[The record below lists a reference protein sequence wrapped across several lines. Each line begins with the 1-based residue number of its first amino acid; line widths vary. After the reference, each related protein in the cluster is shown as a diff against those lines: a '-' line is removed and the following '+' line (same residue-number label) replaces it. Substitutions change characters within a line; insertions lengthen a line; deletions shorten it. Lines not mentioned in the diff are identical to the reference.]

1 MLAILPGSRRKEI
14 RRILPTLCD
23 VVERVR
29 SAKPDTQFVLPA
41 AANLDRGLIEEILG
55 HHQIRLLHGETYN
68 VLRYARAAI
77 VASGTATLEAALLG
91 TPEVIVYRVSP
102 IEAWFL
108 DKFFLKVRL
117 FGIVNIILGHEVVPE
132 LFQDKFTSERVTDAA
147 MKLMDDVWLQSQIR
161 ANYETL
167 RRQLGGGK
175 VAERVASA
183 VAEAINLEQ

>member
-1 MLAILPGSRRKEI
+1 
-14 RRILPTLCD
+14 
-23 VVERVR
+23 
-29 SAKPDTQFVLPA
+29 
-41 AANLDRGLIEEILG
+41 
-55 HHQIRLLHGETYN
+55 LLHGETYN
-68 VLRYARAAI
+68 VLRYSRAAI

-132 LFQDKFTSERVTDAA
+132 LFQDRFTPELVTAAA

-175 VAERVASA
+175 VAERVVSA
-183 VAEAINLEQ
+183 VAEAINLEQSRKKE